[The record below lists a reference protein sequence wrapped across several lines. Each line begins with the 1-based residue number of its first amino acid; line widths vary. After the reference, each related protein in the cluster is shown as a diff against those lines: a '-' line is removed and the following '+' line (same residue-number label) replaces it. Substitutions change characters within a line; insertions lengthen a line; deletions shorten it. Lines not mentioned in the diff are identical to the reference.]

1 MNLFSGQVSSACGL
15 ADASVGPFYCPG
27 DNEVYI
33 DLGFF
38 DELKRKYKALGDF
51 AQAYVITYDRASYS
65 ELVRPVGAS

>member
-1 MNLFSGQVSSACGL
+1 MGL
-15 ADASVGPFYCPG
+15 FYCPG